1 MSCTVMWRKV
11 DPKKGKYVGSGSFR
25 DILDKKFG
33 FPAKL
38 SYANIPYLE
47 GIKDSGHQEAGILID
62 AILEEDVIEI
72 FLEC

>member
-1 MSCTVMWRKV
+1 MSCSVLWRKV
-11 DPKKGKYVGSGSFR
+11 DPKKGKYVGSGNFR

-38 SYANIPYLE
+38 NFADIPYLE
-47 GIKDSGHQEAGILID
+47 GMRDCGHEEAEILID
-62 AILEEDVIEI
+62 AIREEDVIEI